1 MVSRA
6 SSPGRVV
13 DMPLIRT
20 ISGVRGKVGLDL
32 DHRVVYAHAQAFAA
46 LQPPGTILLARDSR
60 PHGAE
65 LMSVVAEAL
74 RRVRRQLM
82 IADLVPTPTAQFLVP
97 RKRLAGAIVLTASHN
112 PVEYNGLKFIGSDG
126 CFLGS
131 DQTAILFAR
140 ADQVAV
146 PAEIPVGR
154 TRGRDLPDA
163 AGLHILDIL
172 DLSCIDVE
180 AILRRRFRVVVDT
193 VNGAAF
199 FALPALLEALGCE
212 VFRIHTTPDGT
223 FPRGAEPL
231 PENLTD
237 LCAAVTRHGANLG
250 LATDPDADRL
260 ALVDEDGNPL
270 GEEFTQ
276 VLAVDGFLRR
286 TGNRSPVTTNLS
298 SSLLLDHVAR
308 RYGIEVQRSA
318 VGEINVVNMM
328 RSVGGEIGGEGN
340 GGVILAES
348 HLGRDSL
355 VGAALVLE
363 RLAQEPTSLGAV
375 KAHMPSFHIVKD
387 KISIEGQ
394 DPQELT
400 EGLGRHY
407 PDAEVN
413 TVDGLKLQWE
423 DRWVHV
429 RPSNTEPIIRIY
441 AEGPTADIARELVA
455 GVRSAMGKADG

>member
-1 MVSRA
+1 MA
-6 SSPGRVV
+6 
-13 DMPLIRT
+13 LIRT

-32 DHRVVYAHAQAFAA
+32 DHQVVYAHARAFAA

-60 PHGAE
+60 PHGVE
-65 LMSVVAEAL
+65 LISVAAQAL
-74 RRVRRQLM
+74 RSVRRQLM
-82 IADLVPTPTAQFLVP
+82 FADLVPTPTAQFLVP

-131 DQTAILFAR
+131 EQTAILFAR
-140 ADQVAV
+140 ADKVEV
-146 PAEIPVGR
+146 PEEIPVGR
-154 TRGRDLPDA
+154 ITGRDLPDA
-163 AGLHILDIL
+163 AGLHIIDIL

-199 FALPALLEALGCE
+199 FALPAVLEALGCK

-231 PENLTD
+231 PENLSD
-237 LCAAVTRHGANLG
+237 LCGAVIRHGADLG
-250 LATDPDADRL
+250 MATDPDGDRL

-270 GEEFTQ
+270 GEEFTLA
-276 VLAVDGFLRR
+276 LAVDGFLRR
-286 TGNRSPVTTNLS
+286 TGSRKPVTTNLS
-298 SSLLLDHVAR
+298 SSMLLDHVAR

-318 VGEINVVNMM
+318 VGEVNVVNMM
-328 RSVGGEIGGEGN
+328 RSAGGEIGGEGN

-363 RLAQEPTSLGAV
+363 RLAQEARSLSAV
-375 KAHMPSFHIVKD
+375 KAQMPSFHIVKD
-387 KISIEGQ
+387 KISVEGY
-394 DPQELT
+394 DPQEMI
-400 EGLGRHY
+400 EGLRQRY

-413 TVDGLKLQWE
+413 TVDGLKIQWE

-429 RPSNTEPIIRIY
+429 RLSNTEPIIRII

-455 GVRSAMGKADG
+455 GVRSTMGKADD